1 MPGHWKQLIETIV
14 LYDRSLLIALQIRR
28 MIKKISSNLQSICMC
43 QGRGEFIPEIMWDN
57 ESKRVYVLQKPWNLD
72 LFESVLY

>member
-28 MIKKISSNLQSICMC
+28 MIKQFAKYMYVS
-43 QGRGEFIPEIMWDN
+43 GERSVYTRNNVRQWIEN
-57 ESKRVYVLQKPWNLD
+57 VYVLQKPWNLD
-72 LFESVLY
+72 VFESVLY